1 MTQPIIE
8 LRDIRKS
15 YQMGDTVSQVLQGV
29 SLTIY
34 PGEYVCIMGP
44 SGCGKSTL
52 LNVLGCLDQP
62 SSGHY
67 FLGGEDVACLND
79 DDLSK
84 ARCRNLGFI
93 FQSYNLIQQLT
104 VLENIEV
111 PLYYKGVP
119 EQESR
124 EIAIRLA
131 SQVGLSHRLH
141 HRPTELSGGQQQR
154 VAMARALAIDPEVI
168 ILDEPLSNL
177 DRRLREEMRI
187 ELKRLQRSLGVTMLF
202 VTHDQEEA
210 LSMSDKV
217 VVMNAGSIQQVADPR
232 GVYERPANSFVAGF
246 LGSANFL
253 PAEVLHAA
261 ADSQGQVRLPG
272 GAVVNAYAPNALTAG
287 DQVRLIVRPEWMT
300 LDRSSGEAGPNQLS
314 GVVHETIYEGSSI
327 RYGVS
332 FDHDR
337 DSLVFL
343 EERSNSEVLNAG
355 DKVRIN
361 VTDAVIARD

>member
-1 MTQPIIE
+1 MSPTIDIE
-8 LRDIRKS
+8 LSNCGKHYRNFTALND
-15 YQMGDTVSQVLQGV
+15 V
-29 SLTIY
+29 SLQIEH
-34 PGEYVCIMGP
+34 GEFVTVLGP
-44 SGCGKSTL
+44 SGCGKTTTL
-52 LNVLGCLDQP
+52 RVI
-62 SSGHY
+62 
-67 FLGGEDVACLND
+67 GGFITPDEGKVFIRGRDVTTLPPY
-79 DDLSK
+79 
-84 ARCRNLGFI
+84 RRNIGVVFQNYALWPHMTVAEILGFGLRI
-93 FQSYNLIQQLT
+93 RKLPREEIDKRVDRALEMVRLT
-104 VLENIEV
+104 
-111 PLYYKGVP
+111 
-119 EQESR
+119 
-124 EIAIRLA
+124 
-131 SQVGLSHRLH
+131 GLKERYP
-141 HRPTELSGGQQQR
+141 RELSGGQQQR

-300 LDRSSGEAGPNQLS
+300 LDRGSGEAGPNQLS

-327 RYGVS
+327 RYGIS